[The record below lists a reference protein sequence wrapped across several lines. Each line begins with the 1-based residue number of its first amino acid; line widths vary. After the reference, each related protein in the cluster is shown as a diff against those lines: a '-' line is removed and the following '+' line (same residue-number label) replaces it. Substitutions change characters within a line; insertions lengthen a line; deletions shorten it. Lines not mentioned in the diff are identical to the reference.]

1 MALRDGPRSFPQ
13 SFSCS
18 AVLRYRLRVQFVFAY
33 VAITP
38 YGSAFQ
44 RDLANDWIVNSTVVD
59 PTTPATPEGM
69 TGLG

>member
-1 MALRDGPRSFPQ
+1 MPRGTQVPTS
-13 SFSCS
+13 SS
-18 AVLRYRLRVQFVFAY
+18 FVFAY

>member
-1 MALRDGPRSFPQ
+1 MVPVASRKVSRAPRYSGIDFE
-13 SFSCS
+13 SS
-18 AVLRYRLRVQFVFAY
+18 FVFAY

-44 RDLANDWIVNSTVVD
+44 RDLANDWIDNSTVVD

>member
-1 MALRDGPRSFPQ
+1 M
-13 SFSCS
+13 
-18 AVLRYRLRVQFVFAY
+18 VFAY